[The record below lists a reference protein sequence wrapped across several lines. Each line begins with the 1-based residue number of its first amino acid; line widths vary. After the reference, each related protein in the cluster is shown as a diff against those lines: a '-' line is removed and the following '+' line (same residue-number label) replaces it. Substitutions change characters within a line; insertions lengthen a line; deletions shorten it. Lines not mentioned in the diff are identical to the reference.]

1 MSVRITDPA
10 NVALYDSVTGIAFG
24 TVFRSDVDAAD
35 FLDWMDAHKHADV
48 RVFTSAQLAVFADD
62 WLADN
67 RLDDDRRDMEAQ
79 EVARKAGIK
88 EFMQQLGD
96 DAA

>member
-35 FLDWMDAHKHADV
+35 FLDWMDAHKMDDT

-62 WLADN
+62 WTQQ
-67 RLDDDRRDMEAQ
+67 RD
-79 EVARKAGIK
+79 GDTTDK
-88 EFMQQLGD
+88 EING
-96 DAA
+96 